1 LLGFNT
7 TANSAQSHP
16 SNNKKFNFST
26 NNRQLTHQII
36 EKVFA
41 YLSQIKEQI
50 PSKQK
55 ID

>member
-16 SNNKKFNFST
+16 STNKKFNFST
-26 NNRQLTHQII
+26 NNRQLAHQII

-55 ID
+55 VD